1 MKLNHKIKFT
11 LVQNNAKIYNKNYN
25 FQNIKNLLSQN
36 LNEQTDIIILPELF
50 AVGWDCDTFN
60 EQKEVG
66 FQDETC
72 LFLKEI
78 AKEYHAN
85 VVGGSFVRVDEDGY
99 LKNTM
104 PVFNRNGELIDYYDK
119 MHLYSY
125 LGDKENKYIKNG
137 DFLKLIKLDVCNIGV
152 SICYDIRFPELF
164 RSYSLSDNP
173 PHLLV
178 NLSAWPMTRA
188 LQYSQMAASRA
199 IENQCYFLALS
210 QCGEIIEGGGIYN
223 SGGSCV
229 YDSMG
234 NLISKLDKN
243 FGYIYFTLD
252 TEGVDKTRLNYPNLK
267 NAKVRDFGFN
277 VKTIFAEGVKC

>member
-1 MKLNHKIKFT
+1 MLKNILALQIPSTAAEPKKNFDALEEHLCKIFQNSEICPDFLFLPEVWSVGWYPKCFNDCIDNGETVKF
-11 LVQNNAKIYNKNYN
+11 LAKIAKTYN
-25 FQNIKNLLSQN
+25 
-36 LNEQTDIIILPELF
+36 
-50 AVGWDCDTFN
+50 V
-60 EQKEVG
+60 
-66 FQDETC
+66 
-72 LFLKEI
+72 
-78 AKEYHAN
+78 N
-85 VVGGSFVRVDEDGY
+85 VFGGSFIRQTDDG
-99 LKNTM
+99 LKNSM
-104 PVFNRNGELIDYYDK
+104 PVILKDGSLLGYYDK
-119 MHLYSY
+119 IHLYTPDGEGVLNPGISPV
-125 LGDKENKYIKNG
+125 LFEIEG
-137 DFLKLIKLDVCNIGV
+137 LKTGV